1 MADLVAQTSDEL
13 MEVIAE
19 LSELIKQSQKTDTV
33 IASHGKYSELHH
45 KILMQAIDNEYSK
58 MGLMPPN
65 ATNSFVTIDD
75 FVTLDEL
82 KECES
87 KNPYGVRVEDSEKHL
102 KKLIKHARTP
112 MERKMHEKQLNALYK
127 KRKKK

>member
-1 MADLVAQTSDEL
+1 MVDSAVQTSDEL

-19 LSELIKQSQKTDTV
+19 LNELIKQSHV
-33 IASHGKYSELHH
+33 SYGKYSELHH
-45 KILMQAIDNEYSK
+45 KILVQAIDNEYRK
-58 MGLMPPN
+58 MGLIPQN
-65 ATNSFVTIDD
+65 ITNS

-102 KKLIKHARTP
+102 KKLIKHAKTP
-112 MERKMHEKQLNALYK
+112 MERKAYEKKLNALYK
-127 KRKKK
+127 KRKRK

>member
-1 MADLVAQTSDEL
+1 MVDSAVQISDEL

-19 LSELIKQSQKTDTV
+19 LNELIKQSHV
-33 IASHGKYSELHH
+33 SYGK
-45 KILMQAIDNEYSK
+45 QAIDNEYSK
-58 MGLMPPN
+58 MGLMPQN
-65 ATNSFVTIDD
+65 TTNS

-102 KKLIKHARTP
+102 KKLIKHAKTP
-112 MERKMHEKQLNALYK
+112 MERKMYEKQLNALYK

>member
-1 MADLVAQTSDEL
+1 MVDSVAQTSDEL

-19 LSELIKQSQKTDTV
+19 LNELIKQSQKIGTA
-33 IASHGKYSELHH
+33 IIFHGEDRELQH
-45 KILMQAIDNEYSK
+45 KILVQAIDNEYSK

-65 ATNSFVTIDD
+65 TTNSFVTIDD

-112 MERKMHEKQLNALYK
+112 MERKAYEKKLNALYK

>member
-1 MADLVAQTSDEL
+1 MADSAVQTSDKL

-19 LSELIKQSQKTDTV
+19 LNELIKQSQKTDAV

-45 KILMQAIDNEYSK
+45 KILVQAIDNEYSK

-65 ATNSFVTIDD
+65 TTNS

-87 KNPYGVRVEDSEKHL
+87 KNPYGVRVEDSEKYL
-102 KKLIKHARTP
+102 KKLIKHAKTP
-112 MERKMHEKQLNALYK
+112 MERKMYEKQLNALYK

>member
-1 MADLVAQTSDEL
+1 MADSAVQTSDEL

-19 LSELIKQSQKTDTV
+19 LNELIKQSQKTDTV
-33 IASHGKYSELHH
+33 IVSHGKYSELHH
-45 KILMQAIDNEYSK
+45 KILVQAIDNEYSK

-65 ATNSFVTIDD
+65 TTNSFVTFDE
-75 FVTLDEL
+75 FLDEW

-87 KNPYGVRVEDSEKHL
+87 KNSYGVVRVEDSEKHL
-102 KKLIKHARTP
+102 KKLIKHAKTP

>member
-1 MADLVAQTSDEL
+1 MADSAVQTSDEL

-19 LSELIKQSQKTDTV
+19 LNELIKQAHVSY
-33 IASHGKYSELHH
+33 GKYSELH
-45 KILMQAIDNEYSK
+45 
-58 MGLMPPN
+58 PN
-65 ATNSFVTIDD
+65 TTNS

-102 KKLIKHARTP
+102 KKLIKHAKTP
-112 MERKMHEKQLNALYK
+112 MERKMYEKKLNALYK
-127 KRKKK
+127 KRKRNENSNRAT